1 MKSKW
6 LLWLALL
13 LTTGAGGYFAA
24 TFDSGTA
31 KISVKAVSTARVGQ
45 LVLLDASESR
55 VDSFKWQVTPTT
67 PNFMVIDCGRRAFFS
82 GESPGTYTFWV
93 AGALDKT
100 VDLQSFSVV
109 VGESPLKTKL
119 REWWALVPNKQA
131 TRTVAATFL
140 SVSQQINAGLLKTPD
155 DVIRATAAGNRG
167 IVGWESF
174 GEALRQYLNEESK
187 AGRLSDMPS
196 HAALWFQIGTILE
209 ELANGEEMDSKR
221 D

>member
-1 MKSKW
+1 
-6 LLWLALL
+6 
-13 LTTGAGGYFAA
+13 
-24 TFDSGTA
+24 
-31 KISVKAVSTARVGQ
+31 
-45 LVLLDASESR
+45 
-55 VDSFKWQVTPTT
+55 
-67 PNFMVIDCGRRAFFS
+67 
-82 GESPGTYTFWV
+82 
-93 AGALDKT
+93 LDKT

-140 SVSQQINAGLLKTPD
+140 NVSQQINAGLLKTPD

-167 IVGWESF
+167 IVGWERF

-209 ELANGEEMDSKR
+209 ELANGEEVDSKR